1 MHYNLKAR
9 ENPEP
14 IFDVSECALKHV
26 PSGIY
31 SLCKVFR
38 KKILMMYDNKL
49 SSLSGGGALSD
60 LSLLTVLDIHGNEF
74 TTLPPDIMCL
84 SSLKVYLLNCAE
96 SFIICSCILFYIKKG
111 NIFYRIFLT
120 IQNNILYCI

>member
-1 MHYNLKAR
+1 MYINFSLGIYFFIFSFCVYYNLKAR

-38 KKILMMYDNKL
+38 KEALLMYDNKL
-49 SSLSGGGALSD
+49 SSLSGGGALSN

-84 SSLKVYLLNCAE
+84 SSLKVNFFPMYLL
-96 SFIICSCILFYIKKG
+96 
-111 NIFYRIFLT
+111 
-120 IQNNILYCI
+120 Q

>member
-1 MHYNLKAR
+1 
-9 ENPEP
+9 
-14 IFDVSECALKHV
+14 VSECALKNV

-38 KKILMMYDNKL
+38 KKILLMYDNKL

-74 TTLPPDIMCL
+74 TTLPSDINHL
-84 SSLKVYLLNCAE
+84 SSLKVGLSDRSEN
-96 SFIICSCILFYIKKG
+96 LF
-111 NIFYRIFLT
+111 IFLVIT
-120 IQNNILYCI
+120 EDKIHKEKDRKLWKFPSNVKS

>member
-1 MHYNLKAR
+1 MYHGTTCNFYLFCVQQAR

-14 IFDVSECALKHV
+14 VFDVSECALKNV

-38 KKILMMYDNKL
+38 KKILLMYDNKL
-49 SSLSGGGALSD
+49 SSLLGGGALSD

-74 TTLPPDIMCL
+74 TALPADIKYL
-84 SSLKVYLLNCAE
+84 SFLKV
-96 SFIICSCILFYIKKG
+96 SSSD
-111 NIFYRIFLT
+111 
-120 IQNNILYCI
+120 

>member
-1 MHYNLKAR
+1 MYTNIYHVNLQLLFIYFPQQAR

-14 IFDVSECALKHV
+14 VFDVSECALKNV

-38 KKILMMYDNKL
+38 KKILLMYDNNL
-49 SSLSGGGALSD
+49 SSLLGGGALSD

-74 TTLPPDIMCL
+74 TILPADIKYL
-84 SSLKVYLLNCAE
+84 SFLKVSL
-96 SFIICSCILFYIKKG
+96 SD
-111 NIFYRIFLT
+111 
-120 IQNNILYCI
+120 

>member
-1 MHYNLKAR
+1 MHTDMCHVKILQFLFILPQQAR

-14 IFDVSECALKHV
+14 VFDVSECALKNV

-38 KKILMMYDNKL
+38 KKILLMYDNKL
-49 SSLSGGGALSD
+49 SSLLGGGALSD

-74 TTLPPDIMCL
+74 TILPTDIKYL
-84 SSLKVYLLNCAE
+84 SFLKVSLSDWSE
-96 SFIICSCILFYIKKG
+96 SLFIPFSL
-111 NIFYRIFLT
+111 
-120 IQNNILYCI
+120 

>member
-1 MHYNLKAR
+1 MTHNEEYAFAIDYFVRQAR

-14 IFDVSECALKHV
+14 VFDVSECALKNV

-38 KKILMMYDNKL
+38 KKILLMYDNKL

-74 TTLPPDIMCL
+74 TTLPSDINHL
-84 SSLKVYLLNCAE
+84 SSLKVGLSDRSENL
-96 SFIICSCILFYIKKG
+96 FIFPCY
-111 NIFYRIFLT
+111 YRR
-120 IQNNILYCI
+120 

>member
-1 MHYNLKAR
+1 MYYNLQAR

-38 KKILMMYDNKL
+38 KKILLMYDNKL

-74 TTLPPDIMCL
+74 TTLPSDIMCL
-84 SSLKVYLLNCAE
+84 SSLKVHLSDKQKVL
-96 SFIICSCILFYIKKG
+96 SFVPYTIFTAKTIYKKK
-111 NIFYRIFLT
+111 RT
-120 IQNNILYCI
+120 V